1 MCQPVPSLGAAL
13 VLFSLACGGDPES
26 PDTQPPNIIF
36 VSPREELVFETVTI
50 AVMAEDDRAVAGVQ
64 FWLNGAK
71 FGPEDQ
77 TEPYSTTWNTLE
89 YADGFYTLR
98 ATARDFAGNH
108 SSTVQLEV
116 RVINGP

>member
-1 MCQPVPSLGAAL
+1 MRQPISSLGAAL
-13 VLFSLACGGDPES
+13 VLFSLACGGDPGS
-26 PDTQPPNIIF
+26 PDSQPPSIFF

-50 AVMAEDDRAVAGVQ
+50 AVEADDDRAVAGVQ

-77 TEPYSTTWNTLE
+77 TEPYITTWNTLE

-98 ATARDFAGNH
+98 VTSRDFAGNH
-108 SSTVQLEV
+108 SSTVQREV